1 MTDNIIQFP
10 KENHFA
16 IELEEEATMIEN
28 VGEIIDIFTQGL
40 NAAHDI
46 DPETLMSAM
55 MQGAAIW
62 GLRAGMTADEVMDS
76 FKMIKIRLEDSYDA

>member
-1 MTDNIIQFP
+1 MTDNIIKFP
-10 KENHFA
+10 KDNHFE
-16 IELEEEATMIEN
+16 IELEEVATMIEN

-46 DPETLMSAM
+46 DPDTIMSAM

-62 GLRAGMTADEVMDS
+62 GLRAGMTADEVMDT
-76 FKMIKIRLEDSYDA
+76 FKIIKIRLEDDYDA

>member
-16 IELEEEATMIEN
+16 IELEEEVTMIEN